1 MQARRSISYRRGR
14 KQHANQ
20 FPFDL
25 SLMMNPTAN
34 IAMPPTTAP
43 VNDSVMKTSAL
54 VGAFKL
60 PLAVTTVT
68 E

>member
-1 MQARRSISYRRGR
+1 MQARRSIYSHRVRQY
-14 KQHANQ
+14 ANQ
-20 FPFDL
+20 LPFDL

-34 IAMPPTTAP
+34 IAMPPATAP

-54 VGAFKL
+54 VGTFRL